1 MDLKASKIELVR
13 LILDSNDKA
22 LIEKMYNLFKSN
34 SSEVEQPEFNKD
46 QIEEIELGLKQLN
59 EGQGISFKDYM
70 KKIS

>member
-46 QIEEIELGLKQLN
+46 QIEEIELGLRQLN